1 MTDTVLHKG
10 KFVELRLR
18 EAEDYKYEYLH
29 EARCDGNIVA
39 ILPYKVTEAMGLTT
53 YLRLTSYLLR
63 HEFTPCWGD
72 SLNVSSITGGWERKR
87 HPTPIDTVIEE
98 LREEAGIVLK
108 TERSIRS
115 LGTCRGTKSSDTLYH
130 LFAVDLS
137 LGYEEVEIEG
147 DGGSLEAK
155 AHNVWYGYD
164 NELEILEYAQDPM
177 VFALYSRLKAKL
189 DRKISRDDYLNIR

>member
-39 ILPYKVTEAMGLTT
+39 ILPYNVTGVMGLTT
-53 YLRLTSYLLR
+53 YLLR

-72 SLNVSSITGGWERKR
+72 SLNVSSITGGWEKKR

-155 AHNVWYGYD
+155 AHNVWYH

-177 VFALYSRLKAKL
+177 VFALYGRLKAKL